1 MWSRMSCMAAA
12 AAVLA
17 SGVAVAQDASRAEDA
32 LQAMPQKIRDKLTAQ
47 GFRDVKVT
55 PGSFVVSARDQ
66 DGQRVVIVIGP
77 TETTMMKLPDANP
90 SQAQT
95 PKKDDDQIIQQ

>member
-1 MWSRMSCMAAA
+1 MWSRLICVAAA
-12 AAVLA
+12 TALA
-17 SGVAVAQDASRAEDA
+17 TGVAVAQDASRNDDL

-47 GFRDVKVT
+47 GFKDVKVT
-55 PGSFVVSARDQ
+55 PGSYVVSARDQ

-95 PKKDDDQIIQQ
+95 PNKDGDQIIQQ